1 MNYPTNEE
9 IDSEQ
14 LRLAMRQWATGV
26 TIVTSA
32 DNGLRHGMTVSSFT
46 SVSLVP
52 PMILV
57 SIERIVRTH
66 QMVSQ
71 SGIFGVSI
79 LAEGH
84 KKISDRFAGR
94 EFEKEDRFKGIET
107 FTLDT
112 GAPLLLDGLA
122 NFDCKVVGQH
132 KAGSH
137 SLFIGLV
144 VAVRLGKPGKPLI
157 YYDRQ
162 YRQLKD

>member
-1 MNYPTNEE
+1 VNYPPNEK
-9 IDSEQ
+9 IDSEM

-32 DNGLRHGMTVSSFT
+32 LNGKRHGMTVSSFT

-52 PMILV
+52 PMVLV

-66 QMVSQ
+66 QLMSQ

-79 LAEGH
+79 LSERH
-84 KKISDRFAGR
+84 NKISDRFAGR
-94 EFEKEDRFKGIET
+94 ESDADDRFKGLET
-107 FTLDT
+107 VTLET

-132 KAGSH
+132 EAGSH

-144 VAVRLGKPGKPLI
+144 VAVRLGNSGSPLI

-162 YRQLKD
+162 YRQLKE

>member
-1 MNYPTNEE
+1 VNFPANEK
-9 IDSEQ
+9 IDSEM

-32 DNGLRHGMTVSSFT
+32 LNGKRHGMTVSSFT

-52 PMILV
+52 PMVLV
-57 SIERIVRTH
+57 SIERVVRTH
-66 QMVSQ
+66 QLVSQ

-79 LAEGH
+79 LSDEH

-94 EFEKEDRFKGIET
+94 ETELEDRFKGLQTITLET
-107 FTLDT
+107 
-112 GAPLLLDGLA
+112 GVPLLYDGLA

-132 KAGSH
+132 EAGSH
-137 SLFIGLV
+137 SLFIGSV
-144 VAVRLGKPGKPLI
+144 VAVRLGNSGNPLI

-162 YRQLKD
+162 YRQLKE